1 MTICDW
7 KRRICKSLFSP
18 SPYLSCLL
26 CCTNFRGCHN
36 DGYKLEKRCYCG
48 KWWTIW
54 PGFSPNNGNSF
65 LKGLTSLIVGG
76 KIGVEFPGLLSISL
90 SMKELPVNW
99 TIGVKSGCPDESCG
113 VENDLRDQ
121 PVLLGS
127 GSLFLCQNVFGKFSR
142 WKYLG
147 IVIFIGSSKPWKT
160 LMYIRFIQNCIANI
174 FSVFR
179 YMILIGKS
187 MFSCQT
193 KFVTRLKKKKTLMYF
208 RFSSKVKKFRL

>member
-1 MTICDW
+1 MTICGW

-18 SPYLSCLL
+18 SPCLSCLL

-147 IVIFIGSSKPWKT
+147 IVIFNGRSKPWKT
-160 LMYIRFIQNCIANI
+160 LM
-174 FSVFR
+174 
-179 YMILIGKS
+179 
-187 MFSCQT
+187 
-193 KFVTRLKKKKTLMYF
+193 
-208 RFSSKVKKFRL
+208 